1 MEYSKGIALI
11 LATLF
16 GPLGID
22 KFYVGATGLGV
33 AQLIASILIIGLIW
47 SGPYAFI
54 SMLTLVI
61 SILFGMNTF
70 LYPDVKWST
79 ANLTFDKGVAIVV
92 ISLIIAIPV
101 LSFFLIGNQ
110 SEQGSDASVAPVTP
124 DSPVA
129 PVAPVPPVTPDAPVA
144 PVAPVPPVTPDA
156 PVSPVAPVESQEL
169 NVSVST
175 RTTAQNKTVDEL
187 TSEIF
192 NKTSENFTDIAGT
205 YNSNDNVII
214 CKNIRNQNYKNLLL
228 LITDI
233 YSDVNSYNFFEF
245 NNIGLEV
252 KDKTA
257 SIYYE
262 DKDLIQKFIISEM
275 KKIQNLIQTLEIK
288 FNGDV
293 NYIHL
298 FIVLQDYLN
307 SIMLE
312 MIEINPVNFNDDKI
326 NKILLPTTLFN
337 VQNILNYEY
346 VTNSLDWTNNTIVYN
361 KENGFEVGT
370 KEKPSS
376 GQQFLVEYLRN
387 KTISQVMENDRREIS
402 ASPNYPKYT
411 SLQKFSIDI
420 LNFDDDFM
428 NTFNGSNNNCKNYL
442 EIEDDENVYF
452 VTSFKDKDRFKV
464 NVI

>member
-79 ANLTFDKGVAIVV
+79 ANSTFDKGVAMVV

-101 LSFFLIGNQ
+101 LSFFLIGK
-110 SEQGSDASVAPVTP
+110 QGS
-124 DSPVA
+124 
-129 PVAPVPPVTPDAPVA
+129 
-144 PVAPVPPVTPDA
+144 DA
-156 PVSPVAPVESQEL
+156 PVSPVSPDAPVPQVAPVESQDL
-169 NVSVST
+169 NLSVST

-192 NKTSENFTDIAGT
+192 NKTNENFTDIVGT

-233 YSDVNSYNFFEF
+233 YSDVNSYDFFEF

-252 KDKTA
+252 KDKTT

-262 DKDLIQKFIISEM
+262 DKDLIRNFIISEM

-346 VTNSLDWTNNTIVYN
+346 LTNSLDWTNNTIVYN

-428 NTFNGSNNNCKNYL
+428 NTFNGSNNNCKNY
-442 EIEDDENVYF
+442 IENQGDENVF
-452 VTSFKDKDRFKV
+452 SIVSFKDKDRFKV
-464 NVI
+464 GFI